1 MNCPV
6 SANTNAF
13 ALKMKDGRVLKFDD
27 VGNSR
32 ASEAL
37 KTKTKWTTAAS
48 NNKPVKAKVS
58 GMVTGDTIT
67 VMSID

>member
-1 MNCPV
+1 MQRQHQ
-6 SANTNAF
+6 ADRRRTE
-13 ALKMKDGRVLKFDD
+13 DGRVLKFDD

-48 NNKPVKAKVS
+48 NNKQA
-58 GMVTGDTIT
+58 GEGEGFRHGHGDTIT
-67 VMSID
+67 VLSID